1 MKASSCPSSCSLPCV
16 FVMQVG
22 RTGMLTPVALL
33 EPITVGGVVISRAT
47 LHNFDDLARKV
58 RCQKRL
64 TARSSEV
71 DVCN

>member
-1 MKASSCPSSCSLPCV
+1 MSLFLLPTMC
-16 FVMQVG
+16 VMQVG

-58 RCQKRL
+58 RRQKRL
-64 TARSSEV
+64 TARSPEV
-71 DVCN
+71 DV